1 MTRMNDVEEGLI
13 NGWLIGADGVA
24 RLGTVGIFTGIVMAV
39 VAVQLYRLCVKTT
52 GSSKCRKKC
61 LKVWLVVLRH

>member
-24 RLGTVGIFTGIVMAV
+24 RLGTVGI
-39 VAVQLYRLCVKTT
+39 LL
-52 GSSKCRKKC
+52 GS
-61 LKVWLVVLRH
+61 